1 MSTLSTVDKCGHFD
15 IVLAMNGFTKLFGS
29 IVASSIWCED
39 DKTRIVWVTLLA
51 MANRDGVIEAAVP
64 GLANAARVSVEDCQ
78 RALDK
83 FQSPDLYSRS
93 TAHEGRRVER
103 IDGGFR
109 LLNYEFYRRKL
120 SAEERRE
127 YKAAKQAEYR
137 AKKPKKFPKTM
148 DKPSSPAYRNAEARA
163 VKKFENGEVDK
174 DFVPVG
180 NPPLVPEMLA

>member
-1 MSTLSTVDKCGHFD
+1 
-15 IVLAMNGFTKLFGS
+15 MNGFTKLFGS

-83 FQSPDLYSRS
+83 FQSPDPYSRS

-148 DKPSSPAYRNAEARA
+148 DKPSSPAYRREEEKA

-174 DFVPVG
+174 DFVPVENG
-180 NPPLVPEMLA
+180 EPPSAPEMMR